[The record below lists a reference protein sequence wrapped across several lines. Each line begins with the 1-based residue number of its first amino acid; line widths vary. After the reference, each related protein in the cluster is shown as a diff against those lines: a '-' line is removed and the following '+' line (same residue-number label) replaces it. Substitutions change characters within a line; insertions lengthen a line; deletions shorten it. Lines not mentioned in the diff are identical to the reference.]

1 MSVHVKMEQPDDLL
15 QVVYSDDEN
24 QDSSFSNVMNLTTET
39 EFQREIEPGLERTC
53 APGKVDSLEESF
65 LHTGLEFGK
74 TKENKETN
82 CDIASEKIENISVQ
96 VKVEQPD
103 DLLQVVSKFSYS
115 DDENQGSSFCNVMN
129 LTTEPEFQREI
140 ESGLERTCGKYRNH
154 LKRKFLD
161 TSSTL
166 TT

>member
-1 MSVHVKMEQPDDLL
+1 MEETFSDEKQNVLL
-15 QVVYSDDEN
+15 DIKLMKNEDKTFTIT
-24 QDSSFSNVMNLTTET
+24 DT
-39 EFQREIEPGLERTC
+39 
-53 APGKVDSLEESF
+53 PGKVDSLEESF

-140 ESGLERTCGKYRNH
+140 ESGLERTC
-154 LKRKFLD
+154 
-161 TSSTL
+161 
-166 TT
+166 

>member
-1 MSVHVKMEQPDDLL
+1 MEETFSDEKQNVLL
-15 QVVYSDDEN
+15 DIKLMKNEDKTFTIT
-24 QDSSFSNVMNLTTET
+24 DT
-39 EFQREIEPGLERTC
+39 
-53 APGKVDSLEESF
+53 PGKVDSLEESF